1 MQTAQQELMMA
12 SGQYQEQF
20 GQQSNA
26 QAGVAIQARQRQ
38 GDRATYHFID
48 NVARAIRF
56 TGRVLIDLIPKIY
69 DTARVIR
76 IIGEDGTE
84 TFAQFDPDQPH
95 PVGTPDG
102 QPAPPEKERGSDVQ
116 LIFNPGIGRYDVTVE
131 VGPNYETRRQEA
143 FNALTQIMGQDQ
155 ELMKVAGDLLFKAAD
170 FPMAE
175 EVAER
180 LHRTIPPAIL
190 GEGPSP
196 QEQDMQQKMA
206 HMGQM
211 IEHLSQQLQEAQQ
224 GQDQQETNIK
234 AYDAETRRI
243 AALPEIDPQVIAHV
257 ATQVVMQMMQTGAPD
272 GGAPPPDPMQQ
283 MQQQPSPPS
292 AGFSLPAQ

>member
-1 MQTAQQELMMA
+1 MMS

-48 NVARAIRF
+48 NVARAIRY

-69 DTARVIR
+69 DTARVVR
-76 IIGEDGTE
+76 IVGEDGTE
-84 TFAQFDPDQPH
+84 TFAQIDPNQEQPLMQKPH
-95 PVGTPDG
+95 PTIAD
-102 QPAPPEKERGSDVQ
+102 EVQ

-143 FNALTQIMGQDQ
+143 FNALTQIMSQDQ

-180 LHRTIPPAIL
+180 LHRTIPAAIL
-190 GEGPSP
+190 GEGPTP
-196 QEQDMQQKMA
+196 EMQDATQKMQ

-211 IEHLSQQLQEAQQ
+211 IEHLSQELQQAKGRTDDEQQRINIEAYRAESDRMKALGPVDAQLVSH
-224 GQDQQETNIK
+224 
-234 AYDAETRRI
+234 
-243 AALPEIDPQVIAHV
+243 L
-257 ATQVVMQMMQTGAPD
+257 ATQVVMQMMQDGSPEGLAAPQMQ
-272 GGAPPPDPMQQ
+272 PPPDPSQQ
-283 MQQQPSPPS
+283 IQPQPNPPS
-292 AGFSLPAQ
+292 AGFSLPAPQGQ